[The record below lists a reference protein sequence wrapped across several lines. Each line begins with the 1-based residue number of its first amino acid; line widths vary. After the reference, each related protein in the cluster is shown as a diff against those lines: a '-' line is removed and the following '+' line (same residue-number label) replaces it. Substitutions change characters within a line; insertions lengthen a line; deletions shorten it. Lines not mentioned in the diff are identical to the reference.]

1 MNKPLTPC
9 LIGILIAGM
18 ATSCIKIPT
27 ASVQLVTSL
36 QTQGN
41 SMHELNII
49 LVNAL
54 FAEKKAQVSS
64 FIQQEYTPS
73 IIDNYFKKLPN
84 LTFTKK
90 ETAEIIGSLIPEI
103 NKQKDDM
110 LTALEQNRVKL
121 VTRLDNDHIYF
132 VTGSNALKDLLA
144 SAGKLQD
151 ANTKLDMNITKAS
164 GGKINMA
171 AITKALD
178 KLVVSGG
185 DLSSKI
191 NSL

>member
-1 MNKPLTPC
+1 
-9 LIGILIAGM
+9 

-110 LTALEQNRVKL
+110 
-121 VTRLDNDHIYF
+121 
-132 VTGSNALKDLLA
+132 
-144 SAGKLQD
+144 
-151 ANTKLDMNITKAS
+151 
-164 GGKINMA
+164 
-171 AITKALD
+171 
-178 KLVVSGG
+178 
-185 DLSSKI
+185 
-191 NSL
+191 